1 MSSWQ
6 FSRAD
11 AGLVLLNPWTYAL
24 FADAPGT
31 LQVTFRKGGTMAAE
45 PVSNVLVTATSWLVG
60 GDFASLTQAAADL
73 APTTT
78 VLSATGPLAL
88 ASGDTAE
95 VFVVTNG
102 GDAVVQAGARTFV
115 DGAGTTWQLL
125 GFVDGTLDGTE
136 SPAAL
141 LDQIQPYAAFT
152 LRGLYP
158 ALTNACVNWLWMPVG
173 DDPGG
178 DPETAFAIEWDDALS
193 TLNAQGYTTN
203 LTTVAALEA
212 HGLALSDLTVTAP
225 KGFRAKVAADAAG
238 NVVATLELDEDVLR
252 PLAAD
257 GVSPL
262 TILANGDGTLTVKAD
277 VANGVRGFW
286 YTLYA
291 ADELGGAWSPVAAGS
306 GIAGEPSLQAK
317 EDDAPVSPSITLSP
331 TDAKKFYKLVVTDVK
346 P

>member
-1 MSSWQ
+1 M
-6 FSRAD
+6 
-11 AGLVLLNPWTYAL
+11 
-24 FADAPGT
+24 
-31 LQVTFRKGGTMAAE
+31 
-45 PVSNVLVTATSWLVG
+45 
-60 GDFASLTQAAADL
+60 
-73 APTTT
+73 
-78 VLSATGPLAL
+78 
-88 ASGDTAE
+88 
-95 VFVVTNG
+95 VTNG

-115 DGAGTTWQLL
+115 DGAGTTWRLL

-141 LDQIQPYAAFT
+141 LGQIHPGPAFT
-152 LRGLYP
+152 LRSLYP

-173 DDPGG
+173 GDPGG

-193 TLNAQGYTTN
+193 TLNAQGYATN

-225 KGFRAKVAADAAG
+225 KGFRAKVAVDAAG

-257 GVSPL
+257 GVSSPL
-262 TILANGDGTLTVKAD
+262 TILSNGDGTLTVKAD

-291 ADELGGAWSPVAAGS
+291 ADELGGAWSPVAAGA

-317 EDDAPVSPSITLSP
+317 VDDAPASPSITLSP